1 MSTSSITDALTTLCF
16 TITSSK
22 TLLHHYESAIR
33 NGSPSPIDFP
43 LDPPNPLALL
53 SDSAKVL
60 KAQTTKLSLLALNK
74 PFTPSEITRIL
85 KSLEQECFPAL
96 MTAAELCP
104 IARYTNFLHRI
115 VRSSVGS
122 VMLAFMDLIEDIPT
136 DECEVGKERGRDTLA
151 STGLIWQSCDF
162 MVQLADLGIIA
173 VASSK
178 VNEYHGLLKDAIAE
192 LEEWKNGEVDAEE
205 LAQMQMEE
213 KAEKHMPGLFQL
225 QKQNQQ
231 ILKDNAEDP
240 SVFPF
245 GRIPPM
251 NEETK
256 PLVIRVVKTLNLIQM
271 LYPPLLKRRVRRF
284 PSIDAKLKD
293 EDFPDVQQVK
303 TFDALIQF
311 CERFSS
317 EADELAGS
325 LYLLDKGE
333 VEGQLDQLKVLARDC
348 VDRLKGKWD
357 GGEDEFT
364 VWVGNWL
371 KKFEET

>member
-1 MSTSSITDALTTLCF
+1 MSTSSSTDALTTLHS

-22 TLLHHYESAIR
+22 ALLQRYESAIR
-33 NGSPSPIDFP
+33 NRSPSPIDLP
-43 LDPPNPLALL
+43 LDSPNPLALL
-53 SDSAKVL
+53 SDSVKVL

-96 MTAAELCP
+96 MIAAELCP

-115 VRSSVGS
+115 IRSSVGS
-122 VMLAFMDLIEDIPT
+122 TMLAFMDLIEDIPT
-136 DECEVGKERGRDTLA
+136 DERGVEKKRGRDTLA

-162 MVQLADLGIIA
+162 MGQLADLGIIA

-192 LEEWKNGEVDAEE
+192 LEEWKNGEVDTEE
-205 LAQMQMEE
+205 FAQMQMEN

-225 QKQNQQ
+225 HKLNQQ
-231 ILKDNAEDP
+231 ILKDNGEDP
-240 SVFPF
+240 SVFQF
-245 GRIPPM
+245 GHTLPI

-256 PLVIRVVKTLNLIQM
+256 PLVIRVIKTLNLIQM

-293 EDFPDVQQVK
+293 EDFPDAQQVK
-303 TFDALIQF
+303 SFDALIQF

-333 VEGQLDQLKVLARDC
+333 VEDQLDQLKVLARGC

-364 VWVGNWL
+364 VWVVKWL
-371 KKFEET
+371 KKLEET